1 LTTVGKN
8 QKVATQLAPNCWP
21 TCASQG
27 KLVKVHNSIKG
38 TQIETQTLAGG
49 TPNLVRSSLPSYQSQ

>member
-1 LTTVGKN
+1 MVGKN
-8 QKVATQLAPNCWP
+8 KKVATQLAPNCWP

-49 TPNLVRSSLPSYQSQ
+49 TQLGSQFYPPTKVSRKI